1 MKNAARKGRRG
12 RKARGAPPDS
22 RHRAFHARLTRSL
35 DFIFLLLLLLL
46 LRPPPPRCSSPPKP
60 RTKIPKYFPRAS
72 SLSPLPPPPPPLRRS
87 QTSLQPRWKCPFSPF
102 PLSPPAFLAFPYLVL
117 VGGLFICSRIIRI
130 PPLPPLARYGTS
142 HFVRI

>member
-46 LRPPPPRCSSPPKP
+46 LRPPPAPLLLAAEAPNENPKVLSSCFL
-60 RTKIPKYFPRAS
+60 TVS
-72 SLSPLPPPPPPLRRS
+72 PPPLRRS